1 MELKRILARDTR
13 SATEQAMALYGPDV
27 LIISNNRVAGQTEL
41 VVALDV
47 SAESTTEIL
56 NDDLPTMTVAT
67 EDLQD
72 RLQTSS
78 GSDNAFGDHL
88 HALLKRSS
96 MEASLTETAVAQAL
110 TETNNEQCP
119 LNSVNAEANVVAEC
133 VIQSTVTQEKVTQEK
148 VTKEKVPVKSKKTVK
163 KVAVAVQKKRVRKNS
178 PAIRSKTETPELT
191 LQAYSLADN
200 RHDQIR
206 SQEIVSLVRE
216 ELAALRREF
225 RLSQQTMGWE
235 SQHRWPEPIEP
246 IVENLVQS
254 AMPFELRTLLIDGL
268 KEKNTFKQAIK
279 SIRDT
284 LMCNLKRPQA
294 ALPTAGVHVLAG
306 PSGAGKTLM
315 VARLAQQMALAEGA
329 EKVAVVSFQD
339 TRAGAWSQTQM
350 LCAQSGVDSFRA
362 TNVDTLKLVLE
373 ELSSRQLV
381 LIDTASVQMTERLL
395 DVMQVLPTAFM
406 HAVVPADA
414 SAVTL
419 KRVLTDSKM
428 NWSSIMISKVD
439 ESSAPWALLQFL
451 TQDATKLSLSVGS
464 CSDRVAAGGMEMSP
478 SVLVNLAIA
487 HLTPAELS
495 TQPTLSN
502 PAELK
507 RTPVARKTA
516 QREIHG

>member
-13 SATEQAMALYGPDV
+13 SATEQAMAMYGPDV

-47 SAESTTEIL
+47 AAESATSVL
-56 NDDLPTMTVAT
+56 NEEMPTVMPTVPAVAASPEKMEKIEAKEAT
-67 EDLQD
+67 P
-72 RLQTSS
+72 S
-78 GSDNAFGDHL
+78 GTDNAFGDHL
-88 HALLKRSS
+88 HVLLTRGAVVSAQAPAPAPAPA
-96 MEASLTETAVAQAL
+96 EVAQVK
-110 TETNNEQCP
+110 TP
-119 LNSVNAEANVVAEC
+119 AEV
-133 VIQSTVTQEKVTQEK
+133 
-148 VTKEKVPVKSKKTVK
+148 KKTAIKAAPVEK
-163 KVAVAVQKKRVRKNS
+163 KKSVRKVAAPSAKKAPPPKLPPKEEFR
-178 PAIRSKTETPELT
+178 
-191 LQAYSLADN
+191 ADGQ
-200 RHDQIR
+200 HEQIR

-225 RLSQQTMGWE
+225 RLTHQTMGWE
-235 SQHRWPEPIEP
+235 SQQRWSEPIAP

-254 AMPFELRTLLIDGL
+254 AMPFELRTLLLDGL
-268 KEKNTFKQAIK
+268 KEQNTFKQAVK

-294 ALPTAGVHVLAG
+294 ALPTTGVHVLAG

-315 VARLAQQMALAEGA
+315 VARLAQQMALAEGS

-395 DVMQVLPTAFM
+395 DVLTVLPAVSL

-419 KRVLTDSKM
+419 KRVLHDSKM
-428 NWSSIMISKVD
+428 NWSSLMISKVD

-478 SVLVNLAIA
+478 AVLVNLAIA
-487 HLTPAELS
+487 QLTPAELS
-495 TQPTLSN
+495 AQPSLSN

-507 RTPVARKTA
+507 RTPIARKTA

>member
-13 SATEQAMALYGPDV
+13 SATEQAMAMYGPDV
-27 LIISNNRVAGQTEL
+27 LIISNNRVSGQTEL

-47 SAESTTEIL
+47 AAESATSVL
-56 NDDLPTMTVAT
+56 NEEMPTVMPSVPVVAASP
-67 EDLQD
+67 EKIEAKEA
-72 RLQTSS
+72 SPS
-78 GSDNAFGDHL
+78 GTDNAFGDHL
-88 HALLKRSS
+88 HVLLTRGAGVSAP
-96 MEASLTETAVAQAL
+96 ASAPAEVAQVKAPV
-110 TETNNEQCP
+110 EVKKP
-119 LNSVNAEANVVAEC
+119 AAKAAPV
-133 VIQSTVTQEKVTQEK
+133 EK
-148 VTKEKVPVKSKKTVK
+148 KKTVR
-163 KVAVAVQKKRVRKNS
+163 KVAAPAAKK
-178 PAIRSKTETPELT
+178 TPPPK
-191 LQAYSLADN
+191 LAPKEEFRADGQ
-200 RHDQIR
+200 HEQIR

-235 SQHRWPEPIEP
+235 SQQRWSEPIAP

-254 AMPFELRTLLIDGL
+254 AMPFELRTLLLDGL
-268 KEKNTFKQAIK
+268 KDQNTFKQAMK

-362 TNVDTLKLVLE
+362 TDLDTLKLVLD

-381 LIDTASVQMTERLL
+381 LIDTASVQMGERLL
-395 DVMQVLPTAFM
+395 DVLKVLPTASL

-419 KRVLTDSKM
+419 KRVLLDSKM
-428 NWSSIMISKVD
+428 NWSSLMVSKVD

-487 HLTPAELS
+487 QLTPAEHS
-495 TQPTLSN
+495 AQPTLSN

>member
-13 SATEQAMALYGPDV
+13 SATEQAMAMYGPDV
-27 LIISNNRVAGQTEL
+27 LIISNNRVSGQTEL

-47 SAESTTEIL
+47 AAESATSVL
-56 NDDLPTMTVAT
+56 NEEMPTVMPSVPVVAASP
-67 EDLQD
+67 EKIEAKEA
-72 RLQTSS
+72 SPS
-78 GSDNAFGDHL
+78 GTDNAFGDHL
-88 HALLKRSS
+88 HVLLTRGAGVSAP
-96 MEASLTETAVAQAL
+96 ASAPAEVAQVKAPV
-110 TETNNEQCP
+110 EVKKP
-119 LNSVNAEANVVAEC
+119 AAKAAPV
-133 VIQSTVTQEKVTQEK
+133 EK
-148 VTKEKVPVKSKKTVK
+148 KKTVR
-163 KVAVAVQKKRVRKNS
+163 KVAAPAAKK
-178 PAIRSKTETPELT
+178 TPPPK
-191 LQAYSLADN
+191 LAPKEEFRADGQ
-200 RHDQIR
+200 HEQIR

-235 SQHRWPEPIEP
+235 SQQRWSEPIAP

-254 AMPFELRTLLIDGL
+254 AMPFELRTLLLDGL
-268 KEKNTFKQAIK
+268 KEQNTFKQAMK

-362 TNVDTLKLVLE
+362 TDLDTLKLVLD

-381 LIDTASVQMTERLL
+381 LIDTASVQMGERLL
-395 DVMQVLPTAFM
+395 DVLKVLPTASL

-419 KRVLTDSKM
+419 KRVLLDSKM
-428 NWSSIMISKVD
+428 NWSSLMISKVD

-487 HLTPAELS
+487 QLTPAELS
-495 TQPTLSN
+495 AQPTLSN

>member
-1 MELKRILARDTR
+1 V
-13 SATEQAMALYGPDV
+13 S
-27 LIISNNRVAGQTEL
+27 GQTEL

-47 SAESTTEIL
+47 AAESATSVL
-56 NDDLPTMTVAT
+56 NEEMPTVMPSVPVVAASP
-67 EDLQD
+67 EKIEAKEA
-72 RLQTSS
+72 SPS
-78 GSDNAFGDHL
+78 GTDNAFGDHL
-88 HALLKRSS
+88 HVLLTRGAGVSAP
-96 MEASLTETAVAQAL
+96 ASA
-110 TETNNEQCP
+110 P
-119 LNSVNAEANVVAEC
+119 AEVVQVKAPVE
-133 VIQSTVTQEKVTQEK
+133 VKKPAAKAAPVEK
-148 VTKEKVPVKSKKTVK
+148 KKTVR
-163 KVAVAVQKKRVRKNS
+163 KVAAPAAKK
-178 PAIRSKTETPELT
+178 TPPPK
-191 LQAYSLADN
+191 LAPKEEFRADGQ
-200 RHDQIR
+200 HEQIR

-235 SQHRWPEPIEP
+235 SQQRWSEPIAP

-254 AMPFELRTLLIDGL
+254 AMPFELRTLLLDGL
-268 KEKNTFKQAIK
+268 KEQNTFKQAMK

-362 TNVDTLKLVLE
+362 TDLDTLKLVLD

-381 LIDTASVQMTERLL
+381 LIDTASVQMGERLL
-395 DVMQVLPTAFM
+395 DVLKVLPTASL

-419 KRVLTDSKM
+419 KRVLLDSKM
-428 NWSSIMISKVD
+428 NWSSLMISKVD

-487 HLTPAELS
+487 QLTPAELS
-495 TQPTLSN
+495 AQPTLSN

>member
-13 SATEQAMALYGPDV
+13 SATEQAMAMYGPDV
-27 LIISNNRVAGQTEL
+27 LIISNNRVSGQTEL

-47 SAESTTEIL
+47 AAESATSVLNEEMPTVMPTQTVVAATPEKTE
-56 NDDLPTMTVAT
+56 AK
-67 EDLQD
+67 E
-72 RLQTSS
+72 TSPS
-78 GSDNAFGDHL
+78 GTDNAFGDHL
-88 HALLKRSS
+88 HVLLTRGAVVSAAAPAPA
-96 MEASLTETAVAQAL
+96 EVAQV
-110 TETNNEQCP
+110 
-119 LNSVNAEANVVAEC
+119 NSPVEVKKPAAKAAPV
-133 VIQSTVTQEKVTQEK
+133 EK
-148 VTKEKVPVKSKKTVK
+148 KKTVR
-163 KVAVAVQKKRVRKNS
+163 KVAAPAAKK
-178 PAIRSKTETPELT
+178 TPPPK
-191 LQAYSLADN
+191 LAPKEEFRADGQ
-200 RHDQIR
+200 HEQIR

-235 SQHRWPEPIEP
+235 SQQRWSEPIAP

-254 AMPFELRTLLIDGL
+254 AMPFELRTLLLDGL
-268 KEKNTFKQAIK
+268 KEQNTFKQAMK

-362 TNVDTLKLVLE
+362 TDLDTLKLVLD

-381 LIDTASVQMTERLL
+381 LIDTASVQMGERLL
-395 DVMQVLPTAFM
+395 DVLKVLPTASL

-419 KRVLTDSKM
+419 KRVLLDSKM
-428 NWSSIMISKVD
+428 NWSSLMVSKVD

-487 HLTPAELS
+487 QLTPAELS
-495 TQPTLSN
+495 AQPTLSN

>member
-13 SATEQAMALYGPDV
+13 SATEQAMAMYGPDV
-27 LIISNNRVAGQTEL
+27 LIISNNRVSGQTEL

-47 SAESTTEIL
+47 AAESATSVL
-56 NDDLPTMTVAT
+56 NEEMPTVMPSVPVVAASP
-67 EDLQD
+67 EKIEAKEA
-72 RLQTSS
+72 SPS
-78 GSDNAFGDHL
+78 GTDNAFGDHL
-88 HALLKRSS
+88 HVLLTRGAGVSAP
-96 MEASLTETAVAQAL
+96 ASAPAEVAQVKAPV
-110 TETNNEQCP
+110 EVKKP
-119 LNSVNAEANVVAEC
+119 AAKAAPV
-133 VIQSTVTQEKVTQEK
+133 EK
-148 VTKEKVPVKSKKTVK
+148 KKTVR
-163 KVAVAVQKKRVRKNS
+163 KVAAPAAKK
-178 PAIRSKTETPELT
+178 TPPPK
-191 LQAYSLADN
+191 LAPKEEFRADGQ
-200 RHDQIR
+200 HEQIR

-235 SQHRWPEPIEP
+235 SQQRWSEPIAP

-254 AMPFELRTLLIDGL
+254 AMPFELRTLLLDGL
-268 KEKNTFKQAIK
+268 KEQNTFKQAMK

-284 LMCNLKRPQA
+284 LVCNLKRPQA

-362 TNVDTLKLVLE
+362 TDLDTLKLVLDE
-373 ELSSRQLV
+373 HSSRQLV
-381 LIDTASVQMTERLL
+381 LIDTASVQMGERLL
-395 DVMQVLPTAFM
+395 DVLKVLPIASL

-419 KRVLTDSKM
+419 KRVLLDSKM
-428 NWSSIMISKVD
+428 NWSSLMVSKVD

-487 HLTPAELS
+487 QLTPAELS
-495 TQPTLSN
+495 AQPTLSN

-516 QREIHG
+516 LREIHG

>member
-13 SATEQAMALYGPDV
+13 SATEQAMAMYGPDV
-27 LIISNNRVAGQTEL
+27 LIISNNRVSGQTEL

-47 SAESTTEIL
+47 AAESATSVL
-56 NDDLPTMTVAT
+56 NEEMPTVMPSVPVVAASP
-67 EDLQD
+67 EKIEAKEA
-72 RLQTSS
+72 SPS
-78 GSDNAFGDHL
+78 GTDNAFGDHL
-88 HALLKRSS
+88 HVLLTRGAGVSAP
-96 MEASLTETAVAQAL
+96 ASAPAEVAQVKAPV
-110 TETNNEQCP
+110 EVKKP
-119 LNSVNAEANVVAEC
+119 AAKAAPV
-133 VIQSTVTQEKVTQEK
+133 EK
-148 VTKEKVPVKSKKTVK
+148 KKTVR
-163 KVAVAVQKKRVRKNS
+163 KVAAPAAKK
-178 PAIRSKTETPELT
+178 TPPPK
-191 LQAYSLADN
+191 LAPKEEFRADGQ
-200 RHDQIR
+200 HEQIR

-235 SQHRWPEPIEP
+235 SQQRWSEPIAP

-254 AMPFELRTLLIDGL
+254 AMPFELRTLLLDGL
-268 KEKNTFKQAIK
+268 KEQNTFKQAMK

-362 TNVDTLKLVLE
+362 TDLDTLKLVLD

-381 LIDTASVQMTERLL
+381 LIDTASVQMGERLL
-395 DVMQVLPTAFM
+395 DVLKVLPTASL

-419 KRVLTDSKM
+419 KRVLLDSKM
-428 NWSSIMISKVD
+428 NWSSLMISKVD

-487 HLTPAELS
+487 QLTPAELS
-495 TQPTLSN
+495 AQPTLSN

-516 QREIHG
+516 LREIHG

>member
-1 MELKRILARDTR
+1 
-13 SATEQAMALYGPDV
+13 
-27 LIISNNRVAGQTEL
+27 
-41 VVALDV
+41 VVA
-47 SAESTTEIL
+47 
-56 NDDLPTMTVAT
+56 
-67 EDLQD
+67 
-72 RLQTSS
+72 
-78 GSDNAFGDHL
+78 
-88 HALLKRSS
+88 
-96 MEASLTETAVAQAL
+96 AVAPAPAPAEVAQ
-110 TETNNEQCP
+110 
-119 LNSVNAEANVVAEC
+119 VNAPVEVKNPAAKAAPV
-133 VIQSTVTQEKVTQEK
+133 EK
-148 VTKEKVPVKSKKTVK
+148 KKTVR
-163 KVAVAVQKKRVRKNS
+163 KVAAPAAKK
-178 PAIRSKTETPELT
+178 TPPPK
-191 LQAYSLADN
+191 LAPKEEFRADGQ
-200 RHDQIR
+200 HEQIR

-235 SQHRWPEPIEP
+235 SQQRWSEPIAP

-254 AMPFELRTLLIDGL
+254 AMSFELRTLLLDGL
-268 KEKNTFKQAIK
+268 KEQNTFKQAMK

-284 LMCNLKRPQA
+284 LMCNLKRPQV

-362 TNVDTLKLVLE
+362 TDLDTLKLVLD

-381 LIDTASVQMTERLL
+381 LIDTASVQMGERLL
-395 DVMQVLPTAFM
+395 DVLKVLPTASL

-419 KRVLTDSKM
+419 KRVLLDSKM
-428 NWSSIMISKVD
+428 NWSSLMVSKVD

-487 HLTPAELS
+487 QLTPAELS
-495 TQPTLSN
+495 EQPTLSN

>member
-13 SATEQAMALYGPDV
+13 SATEQAMAMYGPDV

-47 SAESTTEIL
+47 AAESDTSVLNEEMQTVMTTV
-56 NDDLPTMTVAT
+56 TAVAASPEKMEKIEAKEAT
-67 EDLQD
+67 P
-72 RLQTSS
+72 S
-78 GSDNAFGDHL
+78 GTDNAFGDHL
-88 HALLKRSS
+88 HVLLTRGAVVSAQAPAPAPA
-96 MEASLTETAVAQAL
+96 EVAQVK
-110 TETNNEQCP
+110 TP
-119 LNSVNAEANVVAEC
+119 AEV
-133 VIQSTVTQEKVTQEK
+133 
-148 VTKEKVPVKSKKTVK
+148 KKTAIKAAPVEK
-163 KVAVAVQKKRVRKNS
+163 KKSVRKVAAPSAKKAPPPKLPPKEEFR
-178 PAIRSKTETPELT
+178 
-191 LQAYSLADN
+191 ADGQ
-200 RHDQIR
+200 HEQIR

-225 RLSQQTMGWE
+225 RLSHQTMGWE
-235 SQHRWPEPIEP
+235 SQQRWSEPIAP

-254 AMPFELRTLLIDGL
+254 AMPFELRTLLLDGL
-268 KEKNTFKQAIK
+268 KEQNTFKQAVK

-294 ALPTAGVHVLAG
+294 ALPTTGVHVLAG

-315 VARLAQQMALAEGA
+315 VARLAQQMALAEGS

-395 DVMQVLPTAFM
+395 DVLTVLPAVSL

-419 KRVLTDSKM
+419 KRVLQDSKM
-428 NWSSIMISKVD
+428 NWSSLMISKVD

-478 SVLVNLAIA
+478 AVLVNLAIA
-487 HLTPAELS
+487 QLTPAELS
-495 TQPTLSN
+495 AQPSLSN

-507 RTPVARKTA
+507 RTPIARKTA

>member
-13 SATEQAMALYGPDV
+13 SATEQAMAMYGPDV

-47 SAESTTEIL
+47 AAESATSVL
-56 NDDLPTMTVAT
+56 NEEMPTVMPTVPAVAASPEKMEKIEAKEAT
-67 EDLQD
+67 P
-72 RLQTSS
+72 S
-78 GSDNAFGDHL
+78 GTDNAFGDHL
-88 HALLKRSS
+88 HVLLTRGAVVSAQAPAPAPA
-96 MEASLTETAVAQAL
+96 EVAQVK
-110 TETNNEQCP
+110 TP
-119 LNSVNAEANVVAEC
+119 AEV
-133 VIQSTVTQEKVTQEK
+133 
-148 VTKEKVPVKSKKTVK
+148 KKTAIKAAPVEK
-163 KVAVAVQKKRVRKNS
+163 KKSVRKVAAPSAKKAPPPKLPPKEEFR
-178 PAIRSKTETPELT
+178 
-191 LQAYSLADN
+191 ADGQ
-200 RHDQIR
+200 HEQIR

-225 RLSQQTMGWE
+225 RLSHQTMGWE
-235 SQHRWPEPIEP
+235 SQQRWSEPIAP

-254 AMPFELRTLLIDGL
+254 AMPFELRTLLLDGL
-268 KEKNTFKQAIK
+268 KEQNTFKQAVK

-294 ALPTAGVHVLAG
+294 ALPTTGVHVLAG

-315 VARLAQQMALAEGA
+315 VARLAQQMALAEGS

-395 DVMQVLPTAFM
+395 DVLTVLPAVSL

-419 KRVLTDSKM
+419 KRVLQDSKM
-428 NWSSIMISKVD
+428 NWSSLMISKVD

-478 SVLVNLAIA
+478 AVLVNLAIA
-487 HLTPAELS
+487 QLTPAELS
-495 TQPTLSN
+495 AQPSLSN

-507 RTPVARKTA
+507 RTPIARKTA

>member
-13 SATEQAMALYGPDV
+13 SATEQAMAMYGPDV
-27 LIISNNRVAGQTEL
+27 LIISNNRVSGQTEL

-47 SAESTTEIL
+47 AAESATSVL
-56 NDDLPTMTVAT
+56 NEEMPTVMPSVPVVAASP
-67 EDLQD
+67 EKIEAKEA
-72 RLQTSS
+72 SPS
-78 GSDNAFGDHL
+78 GTDNAFGDHL
-88 HALLKRSS
+88 HVLLTRGAGVSAP
-96 MEASLTETAVAQAL
+96 ASAPAEVAQ
-110 TETNNEQCP
+110 
-119 LNSVNAEANVVAEC
+119 VEAPVEVKKPAAKAAP
-133 VIQSTVTQEKVTQEK
+133 VEK
-148 VTKEKVPVKSKKTVK
+148 KKTVR
-163 KVAVAVQKKRVRKNS
+163 KVAAPAAKK
-178 PAIRSKTETPELT
+178 TPPPK
-191 LQAYSLADN
+191 LAPKEEFRADGQ
-200 RHDQIR
+200 HEQIR

-235 SQHRWPEPIEP
+235 SQQRWSEPIAP

-254 AMPFELRTLLIDGL
+254 AMPFELRTLLLDGL
-268 KEKNTFKQAIK
+268 KEQNTFKQAMK

-362 TNVDTLKLVLE
+362 TDLDTLKLVLD

-381 LIDTASVQMTERLL
+381 LIDTASVQMGERLL
-395 DVMQVLPTAFM
+395 DVLKVLPTASL

-419 KRVLTDSKM
+419 KRVLLDSKM
-428 NWSSIMISKVD
+428 NWSSLMVSKVD

-487 HLTPAELS
+487 QLTPAELS
-495 TQPTLSN
+495 AQPTLSN

>member
-13 SATEQAMALYGPDV
+13 SATEQAMAMYGPDV

-47 SAESTTEIL
+47 AAETATSVLNEEMPTVMPTQTVVAATPEKTEAKEAS
-56 NDDLPTMTVAT
+56 P
-67 EDLQD
+67 
-72 RLQTSS
+72 S
-78 GSDNAFGDHL
+78 GTDNAFGDHL
-88 HALLKRSS
+88 HVLLTRGAVVSAAAPAPA
-96 MEASLTETAVAQAL
+96 EVAQV
-110 TETNNEQCP
+110 
-119 LNSVNAEANVVAEC
+119 NSPVEVKKPAAKAAPV
-133 VIQSTVTQEKVTQEK
+133 EK
-148 VTKEKVPVKSKKTVK
+148 KKTVR
-163 KVAVAVQKKRVRKNS
+163 KVAAPAAKK
-178 PAIRSKTETPELT
+178 TPPPK
-191 LQAYSLADN
+191 LAPKEEFRADGQ
-200 RHDQIR
+200 HEQIR

-235 SQHRWPEPIEP
+235 SQQRWSEPIAP

-254 AMPFELRTLLIDGL
+254 AMPFELRTLLLDGL
-268 KEKNTFKQAIK
+268 KEQNTFKQAMK

-362 TNVDTLKLVLE
+362 TDLDTLKLVLD

-381 LIDTASVQMTERLL
+381 LIDTASVQMGERLL
-395 DVMQVLPTAFM
+395 DVLKVLPTASL

-419 KRVLTDSKM
+419 KRVLLDSKM
-428 NWSSIMISKVD
+428 NWSSLMVSKVD

-487 HLTPAELS
+487 QLTPAELS
-495 TQPTLSN
+495 AQPTLSN

>member
-13 SATEQAMALYGPDV
+13 SATEQAMAMYGPDV
-27 LIISNNRVAGQTEL
+27 LIISNNRVSGQTEL

-47 SAESTTEIL
+47 AAESATSVL
-56 NDDLPTMTVAT
+56 NEEMPTVMPSVPVVAASP
-67 EDLQD
+67 EKIEAKEA
-72 RLQTSS
+72 SPS
-78 GSDNAFGDHL
+78 GTDNAFGDHL
-88 HALLKRSS
+88 HVLLTRGAGVS
-96 MEASLTETAVAQAL
+96 ASASAPAEVAQVKAPV
-110 TETNNEQCP
+110 EVKKP
-119 LNSVNAEANVVAEC
+119 AAKAAPV
-133 VIQSTVTQEKVTQEK
+133 EK
-148 VTKEKVPVKSKKTVK
+148 KKTVR
-163 KVAVAVQKKRVRKNS
+163 KVAAPAAKKT
-178 PAIRSKTETPELT
+178 PPSK
-191 LQAYSLADN
+191 LAPKEEFRADGQ
-200 RHDQIR
+200 HEQIR

-235 SQHRWPEPIEP
+235 SQQRWSEPIAP

-254 AMPFELRTLLIDGL
+254 AMPFELRTLLLDGL
-268 KEKNTFKQAIK
+268 KEQNTFKQAMK

-362 TNVDTLKLVLE
+362 TDLDTLKLVLD

-381 LIDTASVQMTERLL
+381 LIDTASVQMGERLL
-395 DVMQVLPTAFM
+395 DVLKVLPTASL

-419 KRVLTDSKM
+419 KRVLLDSKM
-428 NWSSIMISKVD
+428 NWSSLMVSKVD

-487 HLTPAELS
+487 QLTPAELS
-495 TQPTLSN
+495 AQPTLSN

>member
-47 SAESTTEIL
+47 AAESETQIL
-56 NDDLPTMTVAT
+56 NDEMPTVMTMPSETMNEVSTAKT
-67 EDLQD
+67 DA
-72 RLQTSS
+72 
-78 GSDNAFGDHL
+78 DNAFGDHL
-88 HALLKRSS
+88 HVLLTRGTVEPRAEKVKPSEVLS
-96 MEASLTETAVAQAL
+96 ATELIQEPKVADSKAPIVKKKAARKKAAPNSKKAV
-110 TETNNEQCP
+110 
-119 LNSVNAEANVVAEC
+119 S
-133 VIQSTVTQEKVTQEK
+133 VIQ
-148 VTKEKVPVKSKKTVK
+148 
-163 KVAVAVQKKRVRKNS
+163 
-178 PAIRSKTETPELT
+178 TPNLDQGD
-191 LQAYSLADN
+191 L
-200 RHDQIR
+200 RHEQIR

-225 RLSQQTMGWE
+225 RLSQQAMGWD
-235 SQHRWPEPIEP
+235 SHQKWPEEVGA
-246 IVENLVQS
+246 IVESLVQ
-254 AMPFELRTLLIDGL
+254 ATMPFELRTLLLDGL
-268 KEKNTFKQAIK
+268 KNQNTVKQALK

-284 LMCNLKRPQA
+284 LMCNLKRPKV
-294 ALPTAGVHVLAG
+294 ALPTSGVHVLAG

-350 LCAQSGVDSFRA
+350 LCAQSGVDCFRA
-362 TNVDTLKLVLE
+362 TDLSTLKLVLN
-373 ELSSRQLV
+373 ELSSRQFVV
-381 LIDTASVQMTERLL
+381 LDTSSVQMGQHLSGIL
-395 DVMQVLPTAFM
+395 SVSPSVSL

-419 KRVLTDSKM
+419 KRVLLDSKM
-428 NWSSIMISKVD
+428 NWCSLMVSKVD

-451 TQDATKLSLSVGS
+451 MQDATKLSLSAGS

-478 SVLVNLAIA
+478 AVLVDLAVA
-487 HLTPAELS
+487 QLTPAE
-495 TQPTLSN
+495 QVVKPTLSN
-502 PAELK
+502 PVELK
-507 RTPVARKTA
+507 RQPVARKTA

>member
-27 LIISNNRVAGQTEL
+27 LIISNNRVSGQTEL

-47 SAESTTEIL
+47 LAESTTEAL
-56 NDDLPTMTVAT
+56 QDDLPSTPVVSPAPEKIGEMSKASPEV
-67 EDLQD
+67 E
-72 RLQTSS
+72 
-78 GSDNAFGDHL
+78 NAFGDHL
-88 HALLKRSS
+88 HVLLKRGSAES
-96 MEASLTETAVAQAL
+96 PAAVVAQVEAL
-110 TETNNEQCP
+110 PQKEAVQAQVVQAQVVQAQVVQAEVVQPKENQAEKAVKKLSPAKQKK
-119 LNSVNAEANVVAEC
+119 SVRKPAV
-133 VIQSTVTQEKVTQEK
+133 TV
-148 VTKEKVPVKSKKTVK
+148 SKKL
-163 KVAVAVQKKRVRKNS
+163 S
-178 PAIRSKTETPELT
+178 PAKPAPVATFK
-191 LQAYSLADN
+191 ADDD
-200 RHDQIR
+200 RQDLIR

-216 ELAALRREF
+216 ELSALRREF

-235 SQHRWPEPIEP
+235 SQLKWSEAVAP

-254 AMPFELRTLLIDGL
+254 AMPFELRTLLLDGL
-268 KEKNTFKQAIK
+268 KDQNTVKQAMK

-294 ALPTAGVHVLAG
+294 ALPTSGVHVLAG

-315 VARLAQQMALAEGA
+315 VARLAQQMALAESSDR
-329 EKVAVVSFQD
+329 VAVVSFND

-350 LCAQSGVDSFRA
+350 LCSQSGVDCFRA
-362 TNVDTLKLVLE
+362 TNLDTLKLVLE
-373 ELSSRQLV
+373 ELSDRQLV
-381 LIDTASVQMTERLL
+381 IIDTASVQMAERLSDIL
-395 DVMQVLPTAFM
+395 TVLPSASL
-406 HAVVPADA
+406 HAVIPADA

-419 KRVLTDSKM
+419 KRVLLDSNMK
-428 NWSSIMISKVD
+428 WSSLMVSKVD

-464 CSDRVAAGGMEMSP
+464 CSDRVAAGGMQMSP

-487 HLTPAELS
+487 QLTPSELAQ
-495 TQPTLSN
+495 TFEQPALSN

>member
-27 LIISNNRVAGQTEL
+27 LIISNNRVSGQTEL

-47 SAESTTEIL
+47 LAESTTEAL
-56 NDDLPTMTVAT
+56 QDDLPSTPVVSPAPEKTGEMSKASPEV
-67 EDLQD
+67 E
-72 RLQTSS
+72 
-78 GSDNAFGDHL
+78 NAFGDHL
-88 HALLKRSS
+88 HVLLKRGSAESS
-96 MEASLTETAVAQAL
+96 AAVVAQVEAL
-110 TETNNEQCP
+110 PQKEAVQAEVVQ
-119 LNSVNAEANVVAEC
+119 AEAVQAEVVQPKENQAEKA
-133 VIQSTVTQEKVTQEK
+133 VKKLSPAKQKKSVRKPAVTA
-148 VTKEKVPVKSKKTVK
+148 SKKL
-163 KVAVAVQKKRVRKNS
+163 S
-178 PAIRSKTETPELT
+178 PAKPAPIATFK
-191 LQAYSLADN
+191 AD
-200 RHDQIR
+200 DDGQDLIR

-216 ELAALRREF
+216 ELSALRREF

-235 SQHRWPEPIEP
+235 SQLKWSEAVAP

-254 AMPFELRTLLIDGL
+254 AMPFELRTLLLDGL
-268 KEKNTFKQAIK
+268 KDQNTVKQAMK

-294 ALPTAGVHVLAG
+294 ALPTSGVHVLAG

-315 VARLAQQMALAEGA
+315 VARLAQQMALAESSDR
-329 EKVAVVSFQD
+329 VAVVSFND

-350 LCAQSGVDSFRA
+350 LCSQSGVDCFRA
-362 TNVDTLKLVLE
+362 TNLDTLKLVLE
-373 ELSSRQLV
+373 ELSDRQLV
-381 LIDTASVQMTERLL
+381 IIDTASVQMAERLSDIL
-395 DVMQVLPTAFM
+395 TVLPSASL
-406 HAVVPADA
+406 HAVIPADA

-419 KRVLTDSKM
+419 KRVLLDSNMK
-428 NWSSIMISKVD
+428 WSSLMVSKVD

-464 CSDRVAAGGMEMSP
+464 CSDRVAAGGMQMSP

-487 HLTPAELS
+487 QLTPSELAQ
-495 TQPTLSN
+495 TFEQPALSN

>member
-27 LIISNNRVAGQTEL
+27 LIISNNRVSGQTEL

-47 SAESTTEIL
+47 LAESTTEAL
-56 NDDLPTMTVAT
+56 QDDLPSTPVVSPAPEKIGEMSKASPEV
-67 EDLQD
+67 E
-72 RLQTSS
+72 
-78 GSDNAFGDHL
+78 NAFGDHL
-88 HALLKRSS
+88 HVLLKRGSAES
-96 MEASLTETAVAQAL
+96 PAAVVAQVEAL
-110 TETNNEQCP
+110 PQKEAVQ
-119 LNSVNAEANVVAEC
+119 SQVVQAEAVQPKENQAEKA
-133 VIQSTVTQEKVTQEK
+133 VKKLSPAKQKKSVRKPAVTV
-148 VTKEKVPVKSKKTVK
+148 SKKL
-163 KVAVAVQKKRVRKNS
+163 S
-178 PAIRSKTETPELT
+178 PAKPAPIATFK
-191 LQAYSLADN
+191 ADDD
-200 RHDQIR
+200 RQDLIR

-216 ELAALRREF
+216 ELSALRREF

-235 SQHRWPEPIEP
+235 SQLKWSEAVAP

-254 AMPFELRTLLIDGL
+254 AMPFELRTLLLDGL
-268 KEKNTFKQAIK
+268 KDQNTVKQAMK

-294 ALPTAGVHVLAG
+294 ALPTSGVHVLAG

-315 VARLAQQMALAEGA
+315 VARLAQQMALAESSDR
-329 EKVAVVSFQD
+329 VAVVSFND

-350 LCAQSGVDSFRA
+350 LCSQSGVDCFRA
-362 TNVDTLKLVLE
+362 TNLDTLKLVLE
-373 ELSSRQLV
+373 ELSDRQLV
-381 LIDTASVQMTERLL
+381 IIDTASVQMAERLSDIL
-395 DVMQVLPTAFM
+395 TVLPSASL
-406 HAVVPADA
+406 HAVIPADA

-419 KRVLTDSKM
+419 KRVLLDSNMK
-428 NWSSIMISKVD
+428 WSSLMVSKVD

-464 CSDRVAAGGMEMSP
+464 CSDRVAAGGMQMSP

-487 HLTPAELS
+487 QLTPSELAQ
-495 TQPTLSN
+495 TFEQPALSN

>member
-13 SATEQAMALYGPDV
+13 SATEQAMAMYGPDV
-27 LIISNNRVAGQTEL
+27 LIISNNRVSGQTEL

-47 SAESTTEIL
+47 AAESATSVL
-56 NDDLPTMTVAT
+56 NEEMPTVMPSVPVVAASPEKIEAKEASPYGT
-67 EDLQD
+67 
-72 RLQTSS
+72 
-78 GSDNAFGDHL
+78 DNAFGDHL
-88 HALLKRSS
+88 HVLLTRGAVVSAAAPAPAPVPA
-96 MEASLTETAVAQAL
+96 EVAQ
-110 TETNNEQCP
+110 
-119 LNSVNAEANVVAEC
+119 VNAPVEVKKPAAKAAPV
-133 VIQSTVTQEKVTQEK
+133 EK
-148 VTKEKVPVKSKKTVK
+148 KKTVR
-163 KVAVAVQKKRVRKNS
+163 KVAAPAAKK
-178 PAIRSKTETPELT
+178 TPPPK
-191 LQAYSLADN
+191 LAPKEEFRADGQ
-200 RHDQIR
+200 HEQIR

-235 SQHRWPEPIEP
+235 SQQRWSEPIAP

-254 AMPFELRTLLIDGL
+254 AMPFELRTLLLDGL
-268 KEKNTFKQAIK
+268 KEQNTFKQAMK

-362 TNVDTLKLVLE
+362 TDLDTLKLVLE

-381 LIDTASVQMTERLL
+381 LIDTASVQMGERLL
-395 DVMQVLPTAFM
+395 DVLKVLPTASL

-419 KRVLTDSKM
+419 KRVLLDSKM
-428 NWSSIMISKVD
+428 NWSSLMVSKVD

-487 HLTPAELS
+487 QLTPAELS
-495 TQPTLSN
+495 AQPTLSN

>member
-13 SATEQAMALYGPDV
+13 SATEQAMAMYGPDV
-27 LIISNNRVAGQTEL
+27 LIISNNRVSGQTEL

-47 SAESTTEIL
+47 AAESATSVL
-56 NDDLPTMTVAT
+56 NEEMPTVMPSVPVVAASP
-67 EDLQD
+67 EKIEAKEA
-72 RLQTSS
+72 SPS
-78 GSDNAFGDHL
+78 GTDNAFGDHL
-88 HALLKRSS
+88 HVLLTRGAGVSAP
-96 MEASLTETAVAQAL
+96 ASAPAEVAQVKAPV
-110 TETNNEQCP
+110 EVKKP
-119 LNSVNAEANVVAEC
+119 AAKAAPV
-133 VIQSTVTQEKVTQEK
+133 EK
-148 VTKEKVPVKSKKTVK
+148 KKTVR
-163 KVAVAVQKKRVRKNS
+163 KVAAPAAKK
-178 PAIRSKTETPELT
+178 TPPPK
-191 LQAYSLADN
+191 LAPKEEFRADGQ
-200 RHDQIR
+200 HEQIR

-225 RLSQQTMGWE
+225 RMSQQTMGWE
-235 SQHRWPEPIEP
+235 SQQRWSEPIAP

-254 AMPFELRTLLIDGL
+254 AMPFELRTLLLDGL
-268 KEKNTFKQAIK
+268 KEQNTFKQAMK

-362 TNVDTLKLVLE
+362 TDLDTLKLVLD

-381 LIDTASVQMTERLL
+381 LIDTASVQMGERLL
-395 DVMQVLPTAFM
+395 DVLKVLPTASL

-419 KRVLTDSKM
+419 KRVLLDSKM
-428 NWSSIMISKVD
+428 NWSSLMVSKVD

-487 HLTPAELS
+487 QLTPAELS
-495 TQPTLSN
+495 AQPTLSN

-516 QREIHG
+516 LREIHG

>member
-13 SATEQAMALYGPDV
+13 SATEQAMAMYGPDV
-27 LIISNNRVAGQTEL
+27 LIISNNRVSGQTEL

-47 SAESTTEIL
+47 AAESATSVLNEEMPTVMPTVTVVAATPEKTEAKEAS
-56 NDDLPTMTVAT
+56 P
-67 EDLQD
+67 
-72 RLQTSS
+72 S
-78 GSDNAFGDHL
+78 GTDNAFGDHL
-88 HALLKRSS
+88 HVLLTRGAVVSAKAQAPAPAPA
-96 MEASLTETAVAQAL
+96 EVAQVK
-110 TETNNEQCP
+110 TP
-119 LNSVNAEANVVAEC
+119 AEV
-133 VIQSTVTQEKVTQEK
+133 
-148 VTKEKVPVKSKKTVK
+148 KKTAIKAAPVEK
-163 KVAVAVQKKRVRKNS
+163 KKSVRKVAAPSAKKAPPPKLPPKEEFR
-178 PAIRSKTETPELT
+178 
-191 LQAYSLADN
+191 ADGQ
-200 RHDQIR
+200 HEQIR

-235 SQHRWPEPIEP
+235 SQQRWSEPIAP

-254 AMPFELRTLLIDGL
+254 AMPFELRTLLLDGL
-268 KEKNTFKQAIK
+268 KEQNTFKQAMK

-362 TNVDTLKLVLE
+362 TDLDTLKLVLD

-381 LIDTASVQMTERLL
+381 LIDTASVQMGERLL
-395 DVMQVLPTAFM
+395 DVLKVLPTASL

-419 KRVLTDSKM
+419 KRVLLDSKM
-428 NWSSIMISKVD
+428 NWSSLMVSKVD

-487 HLTPAELS
+487 QLTPAELS
-495 TQPTLSN
+495 AQPTLSN

>member
-13 SATEQAMALYGPDV
+13 SATEQAMAMYGPDV
-27 LIISNNRVAGQTEL
+27 LIISNNRVSGQTEL

-47 SAESTTEIL
+47 AAESATSVLNEEMPTVMPTATVVAATPEKTEAKEAS
-56 NDDLPTMTVAT
+56 P
-67 EDLQD
+67 
-72 RLQTSS
+72 S
-78 GSDNAFGDHL
+78 GTDNAFGDHL
-88 HALLKRSS
+88 HVLLTRGAVVSAQAPAP
-96 MEASLTETAVAQAL
+96 EPAPAEVAQVK
-110 TETNNEQCP
+110 TP
-119 LNSVNAEANVVAEC
+119 AEV
-133 VIQSTVTQEKVTQEK
+133 
-148 VTKEKVPVKSKKTVK
+148 KKTAIKAAPVEK
-163 KVAVAVQKKRVRKNS
+163 KKSVRKVAAPSAKKAPPPKLPPKEEFR
-178 PAIRSKTETPELT
+178 
-191 LQAYSLADN
+191 ADGQ
-200 RHDQIR
+200 HEQIR

-235 SQHRWPEPIEP
+235 SQQRWSEPIAP

-254 AMPFELRTLLIDGL
+254 AMPFELRTLLLDGL
-268 KEKNTFKQAIK
+268 KEQNTFKQAMK

-362 TNVDTLKLVLE
+362 TDLDTLKLVLD

-381 LIDTASVQMTERLL
+381 LIDTASVQMGERLL
-395 DVMQVLPTAFM
+395 DVLKVLPTASL

-419 KRVLTDSKM
+419 KRVLLDSKM
-428 NWSSIMISKVD
+428 NWSSLMVSKVD

-487 HLTPAELS
+487 QLTPAELS
-495 TQPTLSN
+495 AQPTLSN

>member
-13 SATEQAMALYGPDV
+13 SATEQAMAMYGPDV

-47 SAESTTEIL
+47 AAESATSVL
-56 NDDLPTMTVAT
+56 NEEMPTVMPTVPAVAASPEKMEKIEAKEAT
-67 EDLQD
+67 P
-72 RLQTSS
+72 S
-78 GSDNAFGDHL
+78 GTDNAFGDHL
-88 HALLKRSS
+88 HVLLTRGAVVS
-96 MEASLTETAVAQAL
+96 AQAPATAPAPAEVAQVK
-110 TETNNEQCP
+110 TP
-119 LNSVNAEANVVAEC
+119 AEV
-133 VIQSTVTQEKVTQEK
+133 
-148 VTKEKVPVKSKKTVK
+148 KKTAIKAAPVEK
-163 KVAVAVQKKRVRKNS
+163 KKSVRKVAAPSAKKAPPPKLPPKEEFR
-178 PAIRSKTETPELT
+178 
-191 LQAYSLADN
+191 ADGQ
-200 RHDQIR
+200 HEQIR

-225 RLSQQTMGWE
+225 RLSHQTMGWE
-235 SQHRWPEPIEP
+235 SQQRWSEPIAP

-254 AMPFELRTLLIDGL
+254 AMPFELRTLLLDGL
-268 KEKNTFKQAIK
+268 KEQNTFKQAVK

-294 ALPTAGVHVLAG
+294 ALPTTGVHVLAG

-315 VARLAQQMALAEGA
+315 VARLAQQMALAEGS

-395 DVMQVLPTAFM
+395 DVLTVLPAVSL

-419 KRVLTDSKM
+419 KRVLQDSKM
-428 NWSSIMISKVD
+428 NWSSLMISKVD

-478 SVLVNLAIA
+478 AVLVNLAIA
-487 HLTPAELS
+487 QLTPAELS
-495 TQPTLSN
+495 AQPSLSN

-507 RTPVARKTA
+507 RTPLARKTA

>member
-13 SATEQAMALYGPDV
+13 SATEQAMAMYGPDV
-27 LIISNNRVAGQTEL
+27 LIISNNRVSGQTEL

-47 SAESTTEIL
+47 AAESATSVL
-56 NDDLPTMTVAT
+56 NEEMPTVMPSVPVVAASP
-67 EDLQD
+67 EKIEAKEA
-72 RLQTSS
+72 SPS
-78 GSDNAFGDHL
+78 GTDNAFGDHL
-88 HALLKRSS
+88 HVLLTRGAGVSAP
-96 MEASLTETAVAQAL
+96 ASAPAEVAQVKAPV
-110 TETNNEQCP
+110 EVKKP
-119 LNSVNAEANVVAEC
+119 AAKAAPV
-133 VIQSTVTQEKVTQEK
+133 EK
-148 VTKEKVPVKSKKTVK
+148 KKTVR
-163 KVAVAVQKKRVRKNS
+163 KVAAPAAKK
-178 PAIRSKTETPELT
+178 TPPPK
-191 LQAYSLADN
+191 LAPKEEFRADGQ
-200 RHDQIR
+200 HEQIR

-235 SQHRWPEPIEP
+235 SQQRWSEPIAP

-254 AMPFELRTLLIDGL
+254 AMPFELRTLLLDGL
-268 KEKNTFKQAIK
+268 KEQNTFKQAMK

-362 TNVDTLKLVLE
+362 TDLDTLKLVLDE
-373 ELSSRQLV
+373 HSSRQLV
-381 LIDTASVQMTERLL
+381 LIDTASVQMGERLL
-395 DVMQVLPTAFM
+395 DVLKVLPIASL

-419 KRVLTDSKM
+419 KRVLLDSKM
-428 NWSSIMISKVD
+428 NWSSLMVSKVD

-487 HLTPAELS
+487 QLTPAELS
-495 TQPTLSN
+495 AQPTLSN

>member
-13 SATEQAMALYGPDV
+13 SATEQAMAMYGPDV

-47 SAESTTEIL
+47 AAESATSVL
-56 NDDLPTMTVAT
+56 NEEMPTVMPTVPAVAASPEKMEKIEAKEAT
-67 EDLQD
+67 P
-72 RLQTSS
+72 S
-78 GSDNAFGDHL
+78 GTDNAFGDHL
-88 HALLKRSS
+88 HVLLTRGAVVSAQAPAPAPAPA
-96 MEASLTETAVAQAL
+96 EVAQVK
-110 TETNNEQCP
+110 TP
-119 LNSVNAEANVVAEC
+119 AEV
-133 VIQSTVTQEKVTQEK
+133 
-148 VTKEKVPVKSKKTVK
+148 KKTAIKAAPVEK
-163 KVAVAVQKKRVRKNS
+163 KKSVRKVAAPSAKKAPPPKLPPKEEFR
-178 PAIRSKTETPELT
+178 
-191 LQAYSLADN
+191 ADGQ
-200 RHDQIR
+200 HEQIR

-225 RLSQQTMGWE
+225 RLSHQTMGWE
-235 SQHRWPEPIEP
+235 SQQRWSEPIAP

-254 AMPFELRTLLIDGL
+254 AMPFELRTLLLDGL
-268 KEKNTFKQAIK
+268 KEQNTFKQAVK

-294 ALPTAGVHVLAG
+294 ALPTTGVHVLAG

-315 VARLAQQMALAEGA
+315 VARLAQQMALAEGS

-395 DVMQVLPTAFM
+395 DVLTVLPAVSL

-419 KRVLTDSKM
+419 KRVLQDSKM
-428 NWSSIMISKVD
+428 NWSSLMISKVD

-478 SVLVNLAIA
+478 AVLVNLAIA
-487 HLTPAELS
+487 QLTPAELS
-495 TQPTLSN
+495 AQPSLSN

-507 RTPVARKTA
+507 RTPIARKTA

>member
-56 NDDLPTMTVAT
+56 NDDLPTMTVAI

-72 RLQTSS
+72 SLQTSS
-78 GSDNAFGDHL
+78 ESDNAFGDHL

-96 MEASLTETAVAQAL
+96 MEASLTEAAGAQAL

-119 LNSVNAEANVVAEC
+119 LNLVNVEANVAAES
-133 VIQSTVTQEKVTQEK
+133 VIQSTVTQEKVTQEKVTQEK

-163 KVAVAVQKKRVRKNS
+163 KVAVAVQNKIVRKNS

-419 KRVLTDSKM
+419 KRVL
-428 NWSSIMISKVD
+428 SSIMISKVD

>member
-13 SATEQAMALYGPDV
+13 SATEQAMAMYGPDV
-27 LIISNNRVAGQTEL
+27 LIISNNRVSGQTEL

-47 SAESTTEIL
+47 AAESATSVLNEEMPTVMPTQTVVAATPEKTEAKEAS
-56 NDDLPTMTVAT
+56 P
-67 EDLQD
+67 
-72 RLQTSS
+72 S
-78 GSDNAFGDHL
+78 GTDNAFGDHL
-88 HALLKRSS
+88 HVLLTRGAVVSAAAPAPA
-96 MEASLTETAVAQAL
+96 EVAQV
-110 TETNNEQCP
+110 
-119 LNSVNAEANVVAEC
+119 NSPVEVKKPAAKAAPV
-133 VIQSTVTQEKVTQEK
+133 EK
-148 VTKEKVPVKSKKTVK
+148 KKTVR
-163 KVAVAVQKKRVRKNS
+163 KVAAPAAKK
-178 PAIRSKTETPELT
+178 TPPPK
-191 LQAYSLADN
+191 LAPKEEFRADGQ
-200 RHDQIR
+200 HEQIR

-235 SQHRWPEPIEP
+235 SQQRWSEPIAP

-254 AMPFELRTLLIDGL
+254 AMPFELRTLLLDGL
-268 KEKNTFKQAIK
+268 KEQNTFKQAMK

-362 TNVDTLKLVLE
+362 TDLDTLKLVLD

-381 LIDTASVQMTERLL
+381 LIDTASVQMGERLL
-395 DVMQVLPTAFM
+395 DVLKVLPTASL

-419 KRVLTDSKM
+419 KRVLLDSKM
-428 NWSSIMISKVD
+428 NWSSLMVSKVD

-487 HLTPAELS
+487 QLTPAELS
-495 TQPTLSN
+495 AQPTLSN